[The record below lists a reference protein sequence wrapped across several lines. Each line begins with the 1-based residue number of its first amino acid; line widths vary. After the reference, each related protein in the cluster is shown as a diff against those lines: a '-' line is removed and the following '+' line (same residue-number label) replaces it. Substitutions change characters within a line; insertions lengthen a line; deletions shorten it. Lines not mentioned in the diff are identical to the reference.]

1 MIMKYIEEVDVQNK
15 KVILRLD
22 LNVTIK
28 DGEIIDNT
36 KIKKSIPTIKYL
48 LNNNAR
54 ILIMSHLGKIK
65 SEEDKRVNSLRIVA
79 DALSTLM
86 GESVYFVSSTRG
98 SELEHALD
106 EHKLALMENT
116 RFEDYPLKLE
126 SNADEELSKY
136 WASLGDI
143 FINDAFGTTH
153 RKHAS
158 NYGISQFLPSAYGFL
173 INEEIIGLDPIIK
186 NIKRPFVVI
195 MGGAKVDDKVALI
208 ETLLEECDY
217 LLVGGG
223 IANTFLKSAGFNIG
237 SSLYSEPYIGK
248 IKELMDK
255 YPDKIKMPIDVV
267 VKEHDEIIKTTV
279 ENISN
284 DSSIYDIGDATIAS
298 YQEIISNAQTI
309 FVNGTMGLYEDEQ
322 FRSGTENLY
331 QALSFTDAI
340 TIAGGGDAVASINKL
355 KYADVFDFLST
366 GGGATL
372 EYIVE
377 KKIICFGDK

>member
-1 MIMKYIEEVDVQNK
+1 MKYIEDIDVRNK

-28 DGEIIDNT
+28 DGAIVDNT

-48 LNNNAR
+48 LNNDAH

-65 SEEDKRVNSLRIVA
+65 SEEDKRNNSLRIVA
-79 DALSTLM
+79 DALQTLM
-86 GESVYFVSSTRG
+86 NEPIYFVPSTRG
-98 SELEHALD
+98 KELESSLD
-106 EHKLALMENT
+106 NHKIVLMENT

-126 SNADEELSKY
+126 SSADEELSKY
-136 WASLGDI
+136 WASLGDV

-158 NYGISQFLPSAYGFL
+158 NYGIASYLPSAYGFL
-173 INEEIIGLDPIIK
+173 INEEITGLEPIIK

-208 ETLLEECDY
+208 ETLLKECDY

-223 IANTFLKSAGFNIG
+223 IANTFLKSAGHNIG
-237 SSLYSEPYIGK
+237 MSLYSEPYIAK
-248 IKELMDK
+248 IKELMNT
-255 YPDKIKMPIDVV
+255 YPNKIKIPIDVV
-267 VKEHDEIIKTTV
+267 VKEHNQVYKTPVDQIANDATV
-279 ENISN
+279 
-284 DSSIYDIGDATIAS
+284 YDIGEETIIKYQSIIQNAS
-298 YQEIISNAQTI
+298 TV

-322 FRSGTENLY
+322 FRSGTEHLY
-331 QALSFTDAI
+331 QALSNIDAI
-340 TIAGGGDAVASINKL
+340 KIAGGGDAVASINKL
-355 KYADVFDFLST
+355 NYSEIFDFLST

-372 EYIVE
+372 EYIVH
-377 KKIICFGDK
+377 KSIICFGDK